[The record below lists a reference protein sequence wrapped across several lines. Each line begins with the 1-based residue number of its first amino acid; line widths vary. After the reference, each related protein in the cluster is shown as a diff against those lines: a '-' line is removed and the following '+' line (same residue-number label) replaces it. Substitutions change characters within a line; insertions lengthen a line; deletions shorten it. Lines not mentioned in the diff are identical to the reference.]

1 MAQKTYAELI
11 AEAELIRDET
21 ATNANTATRVGSTLI
36 DMIDFGSISQSIPIP
51 LIGIQGNGTSGILE
65 ISFGATDFDFT
76 KGNPEIFLMRYR
88 NTRKKMKFV
97 NGVRVW
103 RYNKAGYIH
112 PSDAT
117 ASSKWQGWKFFG
129 GSQKIRILGELFET
143 PRTTEF
149 PITIATNYD
158 IMNISLNRFMFWSLK
173 DYANDIVTSD
183 VNIFPGELISRTNN
197 VPSNDI
203 NLKVSIGGFRHQKTG
218 LALYTKLQEFALC
231 VAVDNPF
238 ATKTNGMCPKILGQI
253 SQPFNSILVFENTG
267 KNAHVNDVQF
277 ILKRT
282 NYRSKIRSIM

>member
-11 AEAELIRDET
+11 AEATLIRDET
-21 ATNANTATRVGSTLI
+21 ANNANTATRVGSTLI

-51 LIGIQGNGTSGILE
+51 LIGIQGSGQGQIE

-76 KGNPEIFLMRYR
+76 KGNPELFLMRYR

-117 ASSKWQGWKFFG
+117 ANTKWQGWKFFG

-149 PITIATNYD
+149 PITISTNYD
-158 IMNISLNRFMFWSLK
+158 KMNISLNRFMFWSLK
-173 DYANDIVTSD
+173 NYNNDIVTSD
-183 VNIFPGELISRTNN
+183 TNVFVNNAITKINN
-197 VPSNDI
+197 NPNNNP
-203 NLKVSIGGFRHQKTG
+203 NLKVSIGGTRHQHSG
-218 LALYTKLQEFALC
+218 ALNYAKLQEFALC

-238 ATKTNGMCPKILGQI
+238 ATKTNGLCPKILGQI
-253 SQPFNSILVFENTG
+253 SQPFCTIFEFDSG
-267 KNAHVNDVQF
+267 ANANNVIDTTF
-277 ILKRT
+277 KLKRN
-282 NYRSKIRSIM
+282 NYRSKIRSIL